1 MAPLQP
7 GFSRSSLRL
16 NSSLARNRWN
26 LFFTVLAA
34 VFAAIAVLPLVLVLG
49 YVLVTGFF
57 SVLVIQPELLVAV
70 VYRIS
75 DFLSLLVSQIEVI
88 F

>member
-1 MAPLQP
+1 MGNLAPGMLFA
-7 GFSRSSLRL
+7 GFMGRILRR
-16 NSSLARNRWN
+16 LADEEQGHG
-26 LFFTVLAA
+26 
-34 VFAAIAVLPLVLVLG
+34 VLG

>member
-1 MAPLQP
+1 MLFA
-7 GFSRSSLRL
+7 GFMGRTLHRL
-16 NSSLARNRWN
+16 GDDEQGHA
-26 LFFTVLAA
+26 
-34 VFAAIAVLPLVLVLG
+34 VLG

-75 DFLSLLVSQIEVI
+75 DFLSLLVSQIDVI